1 MGIKKKQENIVGT
14 RQGIFD
20 VMYECDYKSN
30 DGHRMFHIKC
40 SKCGWETNMQMHYI
54 KYTIVCNHVDLCGN
68 YVSDYRWKNARIG
81 RIYKGIKK
89 RCYNQNDK
97 SYRWYGGKGI
107 KLCEECAKNP
117 DSFEEWSLTHGY
129 QNNLTIDRL
138 ESDKD
143 YCPENCRWLPLN
155 KNTQRAG
162 KVNWLE
168 VNGDKKTGRE
178 WGMFLGLGSM
188 TINKYLRDYPEEKVK
203 EFIVAATDNPLPIQN
218 HQRKSHQTWFDVYGI
233 ET

>member
-1 MGIKKKQENIVGT
+1 MRFEKKQENIVGT

-20 VMYECDYKSN
+20 VMYECDFKSN
-30 DGHRMFHIKC
+30 DGHRMFHVKC
-40 SKCGWETNMQMHYI
+40 SECGWETNKQMHQI
-54 KYTIVCNHVDLCGN
+54 KYVTTCHHVDLCGN
-68 YVSDYRWKNARIG
+68 YISNYQWKNPRIG
-81 RIYKGIKK
+81 KIYKGIKT

-107 KLCEECAKNP
+107 KLCEEWAKNP
-117 DSFEEWSLTHGY
+117 RGFEEWSLAHGY
-129 QNNLTIDRL
+129 QDNLTIDRL

-143 YCPENCRWLPLN
+143 YCPENCRWLPLD
-155 KNTQRAG
+155 KNTH
-162 KVNWLE
+162 
-168 VNGDKKTGRE
+168 
-178 WGMFLGLGSM
+178 LGLGLM

-203 EFIVAATDNPLPIQN
+203 ELITAAINNPLPIQN